1 MSRATTS
8 RSATSRS
15 TTIRSPV
22 IRATLIRST
31 LIFLAAAGIGLQAG
45 CVTTT
50 LAPGAASVRL
60 VKNQADVASCKPMGN
75 VRRPADD
82 NVDIR
87 NLTVGLGG
95 DTLFVTEDVLGSFVK
110 AGIAYQCGRT

>member
-1 MSRATTS
+1 MI
-8 RSATSRS
+8 RS
-15 TTIRSPV
+15 TTLRP
-22 IRATLIRST
+22 TLIRST
-31 LIFLAAAGIGLQAG
+31 MIRSTMIRTTLILLAVAGIGLQAG

-50 LAPGAASVRL
+50 LAPGAESVRL